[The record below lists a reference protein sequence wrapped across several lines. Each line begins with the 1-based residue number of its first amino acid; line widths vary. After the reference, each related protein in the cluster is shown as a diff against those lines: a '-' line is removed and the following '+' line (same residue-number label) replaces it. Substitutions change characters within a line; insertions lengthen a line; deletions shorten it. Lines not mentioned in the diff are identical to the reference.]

1 MKKLKNIVGLKKL
14 SSTIGFLLVIIP
26 AFAQLTIDPGG
37 LISIKQGSSMYIG
50 TDFKINSVS
59 GSSGYFSDQTT
70 NGDVTITGNVSVE
83 RFLEKDIWHN
93 VASPVSSA
101 NSGVYTGTILVFYYD
116 ESMVYNDW
124 NFGWVLMN
132 TGTALTPFRGYD
144 VLDST
149 EITVDYTGS
158 GPAALNTGSYT
169 IGVSLTNST
178 PTEIA
183 SHKGWNL
190 VANPYPSPVDW
201 QASSGWTK
209 TSINDAK
216 YIWDGTNDL
225 YTIWL
230 GGGSPIG
237 INGGTQYIPSNQ
249 GFWVQATSNGNFGI
263 ANAVRT
269 GFITGTPDFY
279 KSEEVFDYPLVSLV
293 AEGDGHSDE
302 TIVRFIEGTTNA
314 FDRNWDATKL
324 FSMNPDVP
332 QLYFENKGY
341 EFALNT
347 LPQIKDNLSVPLDFK
362 CAKAG
367 YYTINLSDR
376 TNLEPQTGLYLKDM
390 LEQKIIDLKQEQS
403 YGFYHDPANDN
414 ARFKLFFNPS
424 QDVINNI
431 TPDDYFTVYSS
442 GKKIFIIKNT
452 VIRLKGDVIVYN
464 LQGQVVATQPVPEN
478 KLIHLE
484 INGPTGY
491 YIVRVQTN
499 QSVINSKVLIF
510 N

>member
-1 MKKLKNIVGLKKL
+1 MQLKPAV
-14 SSTIGFLLVIIP
+14 LLIAILAVTNT

-37 LISIKQGSSMYIG
+37 LISIKQGSTLYVG
-50 TDFKINSVS
+50 TNFKINAIN

-83 RFLEKDIWHN
+83 RYLVQDVWHN

-101 NSGVYTGTILVFYYD
+101 NSSVYAGTQLVFYYD
-116 ESMVYNDW
+116 ETMIYNDW
-124 NFGWVLMN
+124 NFGWVMYS
-132 TGTALTPFRGYD
+132 GALSPFKGYD
-144 VLDST
+144 VYDST
-149 EITVDYTGS
+149 DVLVDYTGT
-158 GPAALNTGSYT
+158 GNELNTGSFT
-169 IGVSLTNST
+169 IGVVITNST

-190 VANPYPSPVDW
+190 VGNPYPSPVDW

-216 YIWDGTNDL
+216 YIWDGPNDQ

-230 GGGSPIG
+230 GGGAPIG

-293 AEGDGHSDE
+293 AEGDGHTDE
-302 TIVRFIEGTTNA
+302 TIVRFIEGTTKG

-332 QLYFENKGY
+332 QLYFENQGY

-347 LPQIKDNLSVPLDFK
+347 LPQIENNLSVPLDFK
-362 CAKAG
+362 CARAG

-376 TNLEPQTGLYLKDM
+376 TNLKPQTGLYLKDM

-403 YGFYHDPANDN
+403 YGFYHDPQNDHT
-414 ARFKLFFNPS
+414 RFKLFFNPS
-424 QDVINNI
+424 PDVINNV
-431 TPDDYFTVYSS
+431 TPDNYFTVYSS
-442 GKKIFIIKNT
+442 GNKIFIIKNT
-452 VIRLKGDVIVYN
+452 VKQLSGNMYVYN
-464 LQGQVVATQPVPEN
+464 LQGQVVATRRVSEN
-478 KLIHLE
+478 KLMQLT

-499 QSVINSKVLIF
+499 ESVINSKVLIF

>member
-1 MKKLKNIVGLKKL
+1 MKHNTNIKQLI
-14 SSTIGFLLVIIP
+14 TIVLIIVLIAMVNT

-37 LISIKQGSSMYIG
+37 LISIKQGSTLYVG
-50 TDFKINSVS
+50 TNFKINAIN

-83 RFLEKDIWHN
+83 RYLTANVWHN

-101 NSGVYTGTILVFYYD
+101 NSGVYTGTQLVFYYD
-116 ESMVYNDW
+116 ESMIYNDW
-124 NFGWVLMN
+124 NFGWVMYS
-132 TGTALTPFRGYD
+132 GALSVFRGYD
-144 VLDST
+144 VYDST
-149 EITVDYTGS
+149 AELVDYTGT
-158 GPAALNTGSYT
+158 GNELNTGAYS

-216 YIWDGTNDL
+216 YIWDGPNDQ
-225 YTIWL
+225 YTIWI
-230 GGGSPIG
+230 GGGAPIG

-279 KSEEVFDYPLVSLV
+279 KSEEIFDYPLVSLV
-293 AEGDGHSDE
+293 AEGDGHTDE
-302 TIVRFIEGTTNA
+302 TIVRFIEGTTKA

-347 LPQIKDNLSVPLDFK
+347 LPQIEDNLSVPLDFK

-367 YYTINLSDR
+367 YYSINLSDR
-376 TNLEPQTGLYLKDM
+376 TNLDPQIGLYLKDM
-390 LEQKIIDLKQEQS
+390 LEQKIIDLKQEES
-403 YGFYHDPANDN
+403 YGFYHNPDNDN

-424 QDVINNI
+424 PDVINNI
-431 TPDDYFTVYSS
+431 TPDNYFTVYSS

-452 VIRLKGDVIVYN
+452 VQELNGEVIVYN
-464 LQGQVVATQPVPEN
+464 LQGQIVATSPVSEN
-478 KLIHLE
+478 KLMQLT
-484 INGPTGY
+484 INETTGY
-491 YIVRVQTN
+491 YIVRVQTS
-499 QSVINSKVLIF
+499 QSVINTKVLIF